1 LAWAQWTPHGLI
13 RDWQRVASSGDGAKQ
28 VAVDTNGGQ
37 IYTSTDSGTTWTAR
51 ETLIEKAGD
60 LTPSI
65 EGVTDQFE
73 DEVSALTD
81 AASAAEKAMKSAG
94 SAA

>member
-1 LAWAQWTPHGLI
+1 M
-13 RDWQRVASSGDGAKQ
+13 ASSATGNVSPRRDGAKL
-28 VAVDTNGGQ
+28 VAGDTNGGQ

>member
-1 LAWAQWTPHGLI
+1 M
-13 RDWQRVASSGDGAKQ
+13 
-28 VAVDTNGGQ
+28 
-37 IYTSTDSGTTWTAR
+37 
-51 ETLIEKAGD
+51 IEKAGD